1 MNGRNIAVSLLS
13 ILVVCC
19 FAVQAAW
26 ATDEPFDPL
35 RQITSSFPGSV
46 KLNEKRRV
54 MEFCPDETCD
64 GFVASS
70 DVSVAT
76 LKDFAYLYIYFFSEY
91 LVYLPEWRSHDEAR
105 NTAEHVLSKPEYL
118 SCKRGSSR
126 EAARCVLLYLSRNG
140 KIKLLFIRYDE
151 GQRNVVRENI
161 AGQLAEKKAVPKQ

>member
-91 LVYLPEWRSHDEAR
+91 LVYSQSGAATTKQETLQNACSQIPSILAAR
-105 NTAEHVLSKPEYL
+105 GEVAVKRHVVCCFTSAAMGRLSYSL
-118 SCKRGSSR
+118 FATMRGS
-126 EAARCVLLYLSRNG
+126 AM
-140 KIKLLFIRYDE
+140 
-151 GQRNVVRENI
+151 
-161 AGQLAEKKAVPKQ
+161 